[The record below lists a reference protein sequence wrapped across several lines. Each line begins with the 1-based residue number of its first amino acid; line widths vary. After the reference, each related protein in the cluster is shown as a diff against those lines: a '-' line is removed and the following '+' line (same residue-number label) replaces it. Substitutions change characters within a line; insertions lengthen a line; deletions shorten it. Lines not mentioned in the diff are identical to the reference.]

1 MPRVRPP
8 AFDAAVKL
16 LAGRDYAQPEM
27 QAKLAQRG
35 YAPDEINATLEKLV
49 RYSYIVQ
56 TANDQERLAAM
67 ATAYLQKKK
76 NPRSP
81 SALHALEAFLLRK
94 GFDPDLVNAHLS
106 ARATALNPEP

>member
-1 MPRVRPP
+1 MPRARPP

-35 YAPDEINATLEKLV
+35 YAPDEIVATLEKLA
-49 RYSYIVQ
+49 RYGYIVQ
-56 TANDQERLAAM
+56 TATDQDRLSTM
-67 ATAYLQKKK
+67 ATEYLQKKK

-81 SALHALEAFLLRK
+81 AALHALEAFLLRK
-94 GFDPDLVNAHLS
+94 GFDQDLVAAHLTD
-106 ARATALNPEP
+106 RAEILHDA